1 MIETI
6 GSHLARRDSRK
17 DRTQASRYA
26 KRSEETLRNSSHFRF
41 VEKGHRRGENVYSA
55 LGQTSAGRYLT
66 VFYTQE
72 NGSSFTDIGTGY
84 DIRREET
91 ICEKVRVQF
100 QSRSYAKIGEF
111 WDRQDLS
118 NYWGKTR
125 KVKFDVVL
133 EPEATYYPIER
144 GLSEKIQSEARKQGV
159 SSDTLVNLWL
169 EQKMKE
175 QRSTR
180 GGRRLSAK
188 NA

>member
-1 MIETI
+1 M
-6 GSHLARRDSRK
+6 RK
-17 DRTQASRYA
+17 S
-26 KRSEETLRNSSHFRF
+26 KSSIS
-41 VEKGHRRGENVYSA
+41 KA
-55 LGQTSAGRYLT
+55 
-66 VFYTQE
+66 
-72 NGSSFTDIGTGY
+72 
-84 DIRREET
+84 
-91 ICEKVRVQF
+91 
-100 QSRSYAKIGEF
+100 RSYAKIGEF

-188 NA
+188 TLRG

>member
-1 MIETI
+1 M
-6 GSHLARRDSRK
+6 RK
-17 DRTQASRYA
+17 G
-26 KRSEETLRNSSHFRF
+26 KSSIS
-41 VEKGHRRGENVYSA
+41 KA
-55 LGQTSAGRYLT
+55 
-66 VFYTQE
+66 
-72 NGSSFTDIGTGY
+72 
-84 DIRREET
+84 
-91 ICEKVRVQF
+91 
-100 QSRSYAKIGEF
+100 RSYAEIGEF

-118 NYWGKTR
+118 KYWGKTR

-188 NA
+188 NT